1 MKRLFLTAALSG
13 LSLSSA
19 QTASADLSGT
29 LTLYTSEVQAD
40 VQAQVDAFKK
50 LYPRAEVQLFRS
62 GTGEVT
68 AKLNAELEAGNS
80 QADLLWVADQTY
92 FDTLS
97 KRTLLEK
104 LDLSGLNVP
113 GNAVYGGT
121 YAEVRKLYNVIGVNT
136 NVLKTAPKSFA
147 DLKQPAYQNK
157 LAMPNPLF
165 SGGALST
172 AGTLAQ
178 RLGWDYFD
186 ALAKNGMKIEQSNPI
201 TTTKLIG
208 GEYGAALLV
217 DYALRREAAKGAP
230 IQIVYPTE
238 GAILV
243 PTPIGVLKS
252 SKNKALAQA
261 FVRFLYSPAAQT
273 NFSRLSYVPV
283 MPSAPRPAGVP
294 ASVPT
299 LPSAAAYIAANK
311 AEIGQRFS
319 ALFDLK

>member
-1 MKRLFLTAALSG
+1 MKYLLLTAALSG
-13 LSLSSA
+13 LSLASA
-19 QTASADLSGT
+19 QTAPSNLSGT

-40 VQAQVDAFKK
+40 VQVQVDAFKQR
-50 LYPRAEVQLFRS
+50 YPRVEVQLFRS

-68 AKLNAELEAGNS
+68 AKLNAELEAGNP

-97 KRTLLEK
+97 KRNLLEK
-104 LDLSGLNVP
+104 LNFFGLKVP
-113 GNAVYGGT
+113 ASAVYGGT

-136 NVLKTAPKSFA
+136 NVLKTVPRSFA
-147 DLKQPAYQNK
+147 DLKQAAYQNK

-178 RLGWDYFD
+178 QLGWDYFD

-201 TTTKLIG
+201 TTAKLIN

-230 IQIVYPTE
+230 IEVVYPSE

-252 SKNKALAQA
+252 SKHKALAQA
-261 FVRFLYSPAAQT
+261 FVRFLYSPTAQA
-273 NFSRLSYVPV
+273 NFSKLSYVPV
-283 MPSAPRPAGVP
+283 MPNAPRPAGVP

-319 ALFDLK
+319 ALFNLK

>member
-1 MKRLFLTAALSG
+1 MCMKRLFLTAALSG
-13 LSLSSA
+13 LSLASA
-19 QTASADLSGT
+19 QTAPADLGGT

-40 VQAQVDAFKK
+40 VQTQVDAFKK
-50 LYPRAEVQLFRS
+50 LYPRADVQLFRS

-113 GNAVYGGT
+113 GSAVYGGT

-136 NVLKTAPKSFA
+136 NVLKIMPKSFA

-186 ALAKNGMKIEQSNPI
+186 ALAKNGMKIE
-201 TTTKLIG
+201 
-208 GEYGAALLV
+208 
-217 DYALRREAAKGAP
+217 
-230 IQIVYPTE
+230 
-238 GAILV
+238 
-243 PTPIGVLKS
+243 
-252 SKNKALAQA
+252 
-261 FVRFLYSPAAQT
+261 
-273 NFSRLSYVPV
+273 
-283 MPSAPRPAGVP
+283 
-294 ASVPT
+294 
-299 LPSAAAYIAANK
+299 
-311 AEIGQRFS
+311 
-319 ALFDLK
+319 